1 MLGMHLLRT
10 VPVFLFAA
18 AVGASV
24 YAGQA
29 QDPIARGAS
38 ILADARKA
46 LGGDDKLAA
55 IKTVQAK
62 GTVRRGAG
70 EINLEGDLDL
80 SIELPGKYLR
90 KESIILGGGGQGL
103 DRVEGLNGTEA
114 WEEIKFGGG
123 VSFGDGGDGGDGG
136 FRGGGNRG
144 GQPGG
149 QARAGG
155 AGAQPAAD
163 PEQAKQQMLI
173 ARQTE
178 VTRVLLAMLLT
189 TAQPVKWIGTAVTPQ
204 ATAEVLEIQTAD
216 GTPTRIM
223 IDSKTNMPLML
234 QWTGIPQ
241 DPLAALAGR
250 AGFGRRG
257 GRGGRGGFPGGGRGG
272 FPGGGQPAR
281 GAQPDAGIVR
291 ADALAQPTALQMFL
305 SDYKTVNGVKLPHL
319 MVRGAGDQVTE
330 EWIIRSYRINPNI
343 KPETFSK

>member
-1 MLGMHLLRT
+1 MLDMHSLRT
-10 VPVFLFAA
+10 VPVFLLA
-18 AVGASV
+18 AVLAASV

-29 QDPIARGAS
+29 QDPVARGAS
-38 ILADARKA
+38 ILAGARRA
-46 LGGDDKLAA
+46 LGGDDELAA
-55 IKTVQAK
+55 IKAVQAK
-62 GTVRRGAG
+62 GAVRRGAG
-70 EINLEGDLDL
+70 EGDLAGDLGL
-80 SIELPGKYLR
+80 SIALPGKYLR

-123 VSFGDGGDGGDGG
+123 VNFGDGGDGGDGG

-144 GQPGG
+144 GGQPGG

-155 AGAQPAAD
+155 AGAQPAVD

-223 IDSKTNMPLML
+223 IDSKTSMPLML
-234 QWTGIPQ
+234 QWTGIAQ

-257 GRGGRGGFPGGGRGG
+257 GRGGRGGFQGGGFPGGGRQ
-272 FPGGGQPAR
+272 GGGQPAR
-281 GAQPDAGIVR
+281 GADAGIVR

-319 MVRGAGDQVTE
+319 MVRGAGDQITE
-330 EWIIRSYRINPNI
+330 ERIIKN
-343 KPETFSK
+343 